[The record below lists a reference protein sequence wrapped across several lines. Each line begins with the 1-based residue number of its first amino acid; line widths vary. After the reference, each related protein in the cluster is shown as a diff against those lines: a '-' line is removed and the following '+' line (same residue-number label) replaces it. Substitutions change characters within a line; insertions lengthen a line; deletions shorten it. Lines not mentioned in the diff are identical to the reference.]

1 MHRKDDGPQK
11 GSLYVVATPIGNLR
25 DITLRALDVLASVDV
40 IAAEDTRT
48 TGRLLDAHSIRA
60 RLISLHQHNER
71 AAAEKVVA
79 LLAQGK
85 SVALVSDAG
94 TPGLSDPGALAVAR
108 AREEGCRVVPVPGP
122 AAAACALS
130 AAGVPSARF
139 LFYGFLPAKAGQ
151 RRREL
156 EAVKNLPFGL
166 IFYEAPHRIAECLAD
181 LAKGLGAERTVTLA
195 RELTKL
201 FEEIHTCALGGAQAW
216 LEADAHR
223 GKGEYVLVV
232 WPPAAVEQSG
242 LSDAARRALEVL
254 AAELPLKQASRLTAA
269 ITGENKKAL
278 YDYGLGLKP
287 ES

>member
-1 MHRKDDGPQK
+1 M
-11 GSLYVVATPIGNLR
+11 VATPIGNLR
-25 DITLRALDVLASVDV
+25 DVTLRALEVLASVDV

-71 AAAEKVVA
+71 AAAEKIVA

-108 AREEGCRVVPVPGP
+108 AREAGYRVVPVPGP

-139 LFYGFLPAKAGQ
+139 LFYGFLPARAGQ
-151 RRREL
+151 RRGEL
-156 EAVKNLPFGL
+156 EAVKSLPFGL
-166 IFYEAPHRIAECLAD
+166 IFYEAPHRVADCIAD
-181 LAKGLGAERTVTLA
+181 LVKVLGAQRTVTLA

-201 FEEIHTCALGGAQAW
+201 FEEIHTCALGEARAW

-223 GKGEYVLVV
+223 GKGEFVLVV
-232 WPPAAVEQSG
+232 WPPAALEKSG
-242 LSDAARRALEVL
+242 LSDAAKHTLEVL
-254 AAELPLKQASRLTAA
+254 RSELPLKQASTLAAA
-269 ITGENKKAL
+269 ITGENRKTL
-278 YDYGLGLKP
+278 YDYGLSVKRDP
-287 ES
+287 